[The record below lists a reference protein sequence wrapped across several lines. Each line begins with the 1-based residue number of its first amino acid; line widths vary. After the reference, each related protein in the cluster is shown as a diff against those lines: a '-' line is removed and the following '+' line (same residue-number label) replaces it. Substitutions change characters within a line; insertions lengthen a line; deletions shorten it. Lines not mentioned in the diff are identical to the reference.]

1 MSRFAQE
8 FREAADAGIMP
19 DIIASAIAITVIRTK
34 DCSRSNIQT
43 CS

>member
-8 FREAADAGIMP
+8 FKEAADAGMTP

-34 DCSRSNIQT
+34 HCSLSNIPT
-43 CS
+43 L